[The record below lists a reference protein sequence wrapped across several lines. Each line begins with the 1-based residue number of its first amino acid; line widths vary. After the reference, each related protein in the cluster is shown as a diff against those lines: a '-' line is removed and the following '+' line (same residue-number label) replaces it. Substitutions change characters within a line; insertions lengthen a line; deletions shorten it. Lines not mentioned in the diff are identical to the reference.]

1 MKVVIS
7 DAEKLKSW
15 ELLIDA
21 ADKTDIPI
29 EVVQV
34 INLEFHEDVNG
45 VATQDIDLKEM
56 RTHGYKDSEL
66 EIIMEQVML
75 EHNDNIKSV
84 NFYLNVEHIAE
95 MIEKHT
101 NVLLG
106 AVK

>member
-15 ELLIDA
+15 ELLIDE

-34 INLEFHEDVNG
+34 INLEFHEEVRG
-45 VATQDIDLKEM
+45 VTTQDIDLKKM
-56 RTHGYKDSEL
+56 RLDGYKNSEL
-66 EIIMEQVML
+66 EIIMEEVMR
-75 EHNDNIKSV
+75 EHNENIKSV
-84 NFYLNVEHIAE
+84 NFYLNVEYIAE

-101 NVLLG
+101 DIMLG
-106 AVK
+106 SVK